1 MPAFFHGVACK
12 AFRPAWRQLSK
23 QGVTVSQDLISAL
36 QNPALYPHPVDAFRV
51 IEDEDLVSRY
61 RRKMSSILF

>member
-1 MPAFFHGVACK
+1 M
-12 AFRPAWRQLSK
+12 
-23 QGVTVSQDLISAL
+23 SQDLISAL